1 MTVSLFDYLR
11 RWAEVVSATRC
22 WKGRYDRRGR
32 SARLVSSCSGVCGCS
47 NRALQLQKAVCLHR
61 TWVPCSYCLHRSWK
75 LYGSTPTL
83 LVQSLT
89 CSPVDT
95 DIRAGSMYQYK
106 LIWMLALA
114 TLMGLLVQFLACKL
128 GLIAQRDLAQ
138 QCRQSYPRYLTW
150 FLWVMAEIAIIA
162 SDIPVRS
169 PSQHHTSGL
178 E

>member
-1 MTVSLFDYLR
+1 MIGGEIGPSGLILFRCLWVLQQGASTSEGCLLTSDLGSLWLLLTSILETVR
-11 RWAEVVSATRC
+11 I
-22 WKGRYDRRGR
+22 
-32 SARLVSSCSGVCGCS
+32 
-47 NRALQLQKAVCLHR
+47 
-61 TWVPCSYCLHRSWK
+61 
-75 LYGSTPTL
+75 STPTL